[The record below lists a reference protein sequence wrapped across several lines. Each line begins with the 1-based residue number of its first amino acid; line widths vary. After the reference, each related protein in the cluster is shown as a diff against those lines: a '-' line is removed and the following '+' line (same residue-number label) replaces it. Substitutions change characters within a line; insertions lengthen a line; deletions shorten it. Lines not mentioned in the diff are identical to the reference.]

1 VVTESTTYVDFDIP
15 QRDEFH
21 KIYYTPRLEKPSFI
35 TTPNIRSPSWRYN
48 RVRLCIPLYLRL
60 PEDGDLSRKY
70 EYVGGFVFV
79 DNVQFCAFY
88 VHMLVYINDYK
99 STGIDFAFLNLVNT
113 WTVLHFFSHDTTKT
127 KYSVCVKTG
136 TCLAGFA
143 LSVLQY
149 STITVAHST
158 KCFK

>member
-1 VVTESTTYVDFDIP
+1 M
-15 QRDEFH
+15 
-21 KIYYTPRLEKPSFI
+21 
-35 TTPNIRSPSWRYN
+35 
-48 RVRLCIPLYLRL
+48 
-60 PEDGDLSRKY
+60 
-70 EYVGGFVFV
+70 
-79 DNVQFCAFY
+79 DNLQFCAFY
-88 VHMLVYINDYK
+88 VHILVYINDYK
-99 STGIDFAFLNLVNT
+99 STGIDFVFLNLVNIMNCPT
-113 WTVLHFFSHDTTKT
+113 FFSHDTTEV